1 MKKGVLT
8 FLAAFMSLMFL
19 LNIPLAMASMRD
31 TGRWILETEKTDGYY
46 EEWPAEKRVHL
57 INDLV
62 ADGFIDKTADVDKL
76 QGETLTDDEIIALA
90 DKIMVEFTGNKVYD
104 LSFLFIMQ
112 AAWGPFTEWTKEEQ
126 AWYSQQMVEMGQ
138 QGKDHTLYVMPE
150 GRIDEA
156 QAIEIARAEVAKG
169 FAIEESAL
177 DDYAVT
183 TTFQVPEFAEEG
195 DDQPYWC
202 VEFWTPEDMPEE
214 ERLFPISLAVFIHPD
229 TGELLMPMDEMVRS
243 VRAYMEDME

>member
-1 MKKGVLT
+1 MKKSVFV
-8 FLAAFMSLMFL
+8 FLAAFMSLTFC

-46 EEWPAEKRVHL
+46 EEWPAEKRVQL
-57 INDLV
+57 VNNLV
-62 ADGFIDKTADVDKL
+62 ADGYIDKTSDVNKL
-76 QGETLTDDEIIALA
+76 QDKALSNEEKIALA
-90 DKIMVEFTGNKVYD
+90 DKIMVEFTGSKVYD

-112 AAWGPFTEWTKEEQ
+112 AAWGPFTDWTKEEQ
-126 AWYSQQMVEMGQ
+126 AWYSQQMVEMGL

-156 QAIEIARAEVAKG
+156 QAIEIARKEVAKG
-169 FAIEESAL
+169 FAIEESTL

-202 VEFWTPEDMPEE
+202 VEFWTPEGMPEE
-214 ERLFPISLAVFIHPD
+214 KRLSPISLAVFIHPD
-229 TGELLMPMDEMVRS
+229 T
-243 VRAYMEDME
+243 